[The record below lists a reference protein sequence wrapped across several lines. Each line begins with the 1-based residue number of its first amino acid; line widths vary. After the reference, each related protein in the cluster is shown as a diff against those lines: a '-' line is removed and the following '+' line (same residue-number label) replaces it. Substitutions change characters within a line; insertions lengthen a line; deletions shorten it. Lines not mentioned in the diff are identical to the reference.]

1 MLRRDT
7 TSNET
12 KQDTLQMNLI
22 TKTGFAAA
30 IALSLTTIS
39 FAATAPAIVRV
50 SLVGEADQPMSVKVD
65 TAKVKAGPVELVVTN
80 DAIGTEHEVV
90 LVKVKKGEQIAVDGK
105 KHRVNED
112 QLKSM
117 GEVAGLQ
124 PGDHGKLKVQL
135 VAGDYV
141 LMCNQ
146 KGHYEMGMYTPF
158 TVTN

>member
-1 MLRRDT
+1 
-7 TSNET
+7 
-12 KQDTLQMNLI
+12 MNLFA
-22 TKTGFAAA
+22 KTGFAAA
-30 IALSLTTIS
+30 LAVSLTTIS
-39 FAATAPAIVRV
+39 FAATSPAIVNV
-50 SLVGEADQPMSVKVD
+50 SLQGEADQPMTVKVD
-65 TAKVKAGPVELVVTN
+65 KAAVKAGPVELVVSN
-80 DAIGTEHEVV
+80 DAVGTEHEVI
-90 LVKVKKGEQIAVDGK
+90 LVKVKKGQQIAVDGK

-112 QLKSM
+112 KLTSM

-135 VAGDYV
+135 AAGDYV